1 MDHVGS
7 VAKRDTFDHLVDE
20 VSQTFR
26 IYPNCV
32 LFQHLQQILLNVL
45 EDEVEAALSKGND

>member
-7 VAKRDTFDHLVDE
+7 VAKRDTFYHLVDE

-26 IYPNCV
+26 IYTNCV
-32 LFQHLQQILLNVL
+32 LFQHFQQILLNVL
-45 EDEVEAALSKGND
+45 EDEVESAFSKRND